1 MASIKLNVA
10 DLGAP
15 VQQTGRLSI
24 SGLGLTPVPLDVG
37 TSAGRG
43 LMQAGQVLNDLARV
57 EQATAI
63 ETQGNKARAQALQAL
78 AEAESESRGDIDAF
92 RERTRGSF
100 AEIAESVTDPVARRR
115 FLSSIEPEAAGVEFR
130 IRREGRAMRAA
141 EAVGALEEVIGQ
153 AATRAAA
160 ATTEAERLA
169 ATDLGRQAIEGAV
182 QAGFLSGAAAR
193 TRAQRFQ
200 AEVSEG
206 TARRLL
212 IEDPTAAAA
221 MLRDPAALQ
230 GLSPVQRYRLLDAT
244 IRRGRVAGGGMRAG
258 GGPAPEDVPDLSPQV
273 RSDLERDAERVAAA
287 EDQREMQVAAF
298 QERQGFAAWQDRAL
312 QATEQFFVG
321 MSALGGDAAD
331 TPMRSVTDLLPA
343 QVAQAAQVVADTGGA
358 AADEPEA
365 LARLLVDAGGSE
377 PDAFVRAA
385 ADDVASG
392 RLTSGSF
399 ARLAQVNRDLTAQT
413 PAAKAWRRTRD
424 DAATL
429 VEPPDMADLGVP
441 GMADARAGA
450 LMEMDEWRAANPR
463 AVPAEAG
470 AATREIAQRHRRAM
484 VDRAMAVLPRIPELG
499 EGPYRPEALDD
510 LEAEV
515 LADFEEGSGGVG
527 QAARLL
533 RVIEGWRWV
542 GQDTAPE
549 RGP

>member
-10 DLGAP
+10 DLSAP
-15 VQQTGRLSI
+15 VQQGARLPI
-24 SGLGLTPVPLDVG
+24 SGLGLTPVPLEVG
-37 TSAGRG
+37 ASAGKG

-78 AEAESESRGDIDAF
+78 AEAESESRGDVDIF
-92 RERTRGSF
+92 RERTRGAF

-141 EAVGALEEVIGQ
+141 EAVGALEEVVGR
-153 AATRAAA
+153 AANRAAA
-160 ATTEAERLA
+160 ATTDAERQA

-206 TARRLL
+206 VARRLL
-212 IEDPTAAAA
+212 TEDPTRAATL
-221 MLRDPAALQ
+221 LRDPEALP

-273 RSDLERDAERVAAA
+273 RSDLERDAERVATA

-298 QERQGFAAWQDRAL
+298 QERQGFASWQDRTRTA
-312 QATEQFFVG
+312 AEQFFVG
-321 MSALGGDAAD
+321 MSNLGGDAQD
-331 TPMRSVTDLLPA
+331 VPMRSVADLLPA

-358 AADEPEA
+358 GADEPEA
-365 LARLLVDAGGSE
+365 LGRLLVDAGGADPE
-377 PDAFVRAA
+377 DFTRAA
-385 ADDVASG
+385 ADEVSAG
-392 RLTSGSF
+392 RITSGSF

-413 PAAKAWRRTRD
+413 PAATAWRRTRE

-441 GMADARAGA
+441 GMADARAAA
-450 LMEMDEWRAANPR
+450 LLEMDEWRAANPR

-470 AATREIAQRHRRAM
+470 AAAREIAQRHRQAM
-484 VDRAMAVLPRIPELG
+484 VDRAVAALPALPGLG
-499 EGPYRPEALDD
+499 RGPYAPEALD
-510 LEAEV
+510 EAE
-515 LADFEEGSGGVG
+515 ADTLGALDAGEIDMAE
-527 QAARLL
+527 AARRL
-533 RVIEGWRWV
+533 RVAEGWRWA
-542 GQDTAPE
+542 GEDIAPE